1 MQILIAL
8 IVMGVI
14 ATVATI
20 LVATAAL
27 IQLAPLLI
35 AALAVVGALRTLQR
49 RHHRQFPA
57 PPGVLRRALPRP
69 LTPTLPALPCPDGW
83 VLVAV
88 WGRPEHCVHRPPVVD
103 AEVISVEEHHG

>member
-1 MQILIAL
+1 MQIVIAL

-14 ATVATI
+14 GAVATI

-35 AALAVVGALRTLQR
+35 GALVVVGAVRRLQR
-49 RHHRQFPA
+49 GRARPLPA
-57 PPGVLRRALPRP
+57 PPSVLRPGRPRSAP
-69 LTPTLPALPCPDGW
+69 MLPCPDGW

-88 WGRPEHCVHRPPVVD
+88 WGCPECRVQHRPPVVD
-103 AEVISVEEHHG
+103 ADVISVEDHRG

>member
-14 ATVATI
+14 GTVATI

-35 AALAVVGALRTLQR
+35 VALAVVGAVRTLQR
-49 RHHRQFPA
+49 RHHRPLPA
-57 PPGVLRRALPRP
+57 PPSAVRPGRPRP
-69 LTPTLPALPCPDGW
+69 TPPTLPPPDGW

-88 WGRPEHCVHRPPVVD
+88 WGRPEDRVQHRPPVVD
-103 AEVISVEEHHG
+103 ADVISVEEHHG